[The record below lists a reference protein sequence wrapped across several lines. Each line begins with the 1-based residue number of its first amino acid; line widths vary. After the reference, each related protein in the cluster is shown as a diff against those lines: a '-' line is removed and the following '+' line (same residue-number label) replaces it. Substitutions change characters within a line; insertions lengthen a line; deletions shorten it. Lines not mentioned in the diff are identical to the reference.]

1 MSNGLFRGGNR
12 SLRDLNRFDQ
22 DSSPA
27 KVNNSIF
34 NREHSSQPS
43 VMLYI
48 FSPCTREDPI
58 IRPHSYNL
66 DPETMNTIQETV
78 ATVRQDTLRSISGAT
93 RDRFY
98 MHNNPTI
105 DQALLPGNQSFRF
118 GRNYLNDLPS
128 FVLMVNN
135 APIHSRVAINSNLKN
150 SLIYTGYFLDEPLS
164 RRGGYLNL
172 DCEMV
177 FTHMTQIDVDQV
189 AEKSGFNAIAR
200 PRLDVDILSPKIV
213 DLDSSHDDERK
224 YLLSPVEV
232 VGAIVDDSS
241 PDRPFEITDQE
252 VATLD
257 HKDLAAT
264 EISVYNSPR
273 QQMNRVISSLAK
285 TVVEFDASQTS
296 PLVGNGRVAS
306 IFSDRFG
313 IKKTFQ
319 NFLGGTYS
327 DRLVGPDYRKV
338 ITLGALSRLYPNV
351 EDNLTYIELPDD
363 MSMDVIDEENT
374 DLLTIMS
381 CFLKHSVPAVFADHG
396 ISQIAFRYATS
407 DPRDNFIT
415 RREREPVWE
424 ILECQPFM
432 AEPIEHTRE
441 RVELMFRHLRE
452 YVFSVVEN
460 ICDDI
465 EVLIQ
470 HRSCGDTVVQLQ
482 LRDHTEEINDGFSV
496 LQGSLGGIVS
506 PNLGGSDNFE
516 NHNNT
521 LTSMLDLVDATM
533 SSSLDDRFY

>member
-1 MSNGLFRGGNR
+1 VSSGLFRGGNR
-12 SLRDLNRFDQ
+12 SLRDLSLFGQ
-22 DSSPA
+22 DTSPA
-27 KVNNSIF
+27 RVNDSIF
-34 NREHSSQPS
+34 NKTHSSQPS

-78 ATVRQDTLRSISGAT
+78 SNVRQDTLRSISGVA
-93 RDRFY
+93 RDKFY
-98 MHNNPTI
+98 LQNDPNI
-105 DQALLPGNQSFRF
+105 DQALMPGNMSFRF

-135 APIHSRVAINSNLKN
+135 ASIQSRVAVNGNLKN
-150 SLIYTGYFLDEPLS
+150 SIIYTGYFLDEPIS
-164 RRGGYLNL
+164 RRGGYLNPE
-172 DCEMV
+172 CEMV
-177 FTHMTQIDVDQV
+177 FTHMTQIDVDEV
-189 AEKSGFNAIAR
+189 AANTGYNAIAR
-200 PRLDVDILSPKIV
+200 PRLDVDILSPRIL
-213 DLDSSHDDERK
+213 DLDSTHDDERK

-232 VGAIVDDSS
+232 VGAIADDTS
-241 PDRPFEITDQE
+241 PDRPYDVVDQE
-252 VATLD
+252 IATLER
-257 HKDLAAT
+257 KDFAAT

-273 QQMNRVISSLAK
+273 QQMNRVLSSLAK
-285 TVVEFDASQTS
+285 TVVEFDADTS
-296 PLVGNGRVAS
+296 NPMSGLGRAPS
-306 IFSDRFG
+306 LFSDRFG

-327 DRLVGPDYRKV
+327 DRLIGPDYRKV
-338 ITLGALSRLYPNV
+338 ITVGQLSRMYPSV
-351 EDNLTYIELPDD
+351 EDNLTYIQLPDD
-363 MSMDVIDEENT
+363 MTMSVIDEENT

-381 CFLKHSVPAVFADHG
+381 CFLKHSVPSVFADHG

-415 RREREPVWE
+415 RRDREPIWD
-424 ILECQPFM
+424 IIECQPFM

-441 RVELMFRHLRE
+441 RVEMMFRHLRE

-470 HRSCGDTVVQLQ
+470 HRSCADTVIQLQ

-516 NHNNT
+516 NHNST

-533 SSSLDDRFY
+533 SPSQDRHFY

>member
-1 MSNGLFRGGNR
+1 
-12 SLRDLNRFDQ
+12 
-22 DSSPA
+22 
-27 KVNNSIF
+27 
-34 NREHSSQPS
+34 
-43 VMLYI
+43 MLYI

-78 ATVRQDTLRSISGAT
+78 SNVRQDTLRSISGVA
-93 RDRFY
+93 RDKFY
-98 MHNNPTI
+98 LQNDPNI
-105 DQALLPGNQSFRF
+105 DQALMPGNMSFRF

-135 APIHSRVAINSNLKN
+135 ASIQSRVAVNGNLKN
-150 SLIYTGYFLDEPLS
+150 SIIYTGYFLDEPIS
-164 RRGGYLNL
+164 RRGGYLNPE
-172 DCEMV
+172 CEMV
-177 FTHMTQIDVDQV
+177 FTHMTQIDVDEV
-189 AEKSGFNAIAR
+189 AANTGYNAIAR
-200 PRLDVDILSPKIV
+200 PRLDVDILSPRIL
-213 DLDSSHDDERK
+213 DLDSTHDDERK

-232 VGAIVDDSS
+232 VGAIADDTS
-241 PDRPFEITDQE
+241 PDRPYDVVDQE
-252 VATLD
+252 IATLER
-257 HKDLAAT
+257 KDFAAT

-273 QQMNRVISSLAK
+273 QQMNRVLSSLAK
-285 TVVEFDASQTS
+285 TVVEFDADTS
-296 PLVGNGRVAS
+296 NPMSGLGRAPS
-306 IFSDRFG
+306 LFSDRFG

-327 DRLVGPDYRKV
+327 DRLIGPDYRKV
-338 ITLGALSRLYPNV
+338 ITVGQLSRMYPSV
-351 EDNLTYIELPDD
+351 EDNLTYIQLPDD
-363 MSMDVIDEENT
+363 MTMSVIDEENT

-381 CFLKHSVPAVFADHG
+381 CFLKHSVPSVFADHG

-415 RREREPVWE
+415 RRDREPIWD
-424 ILECQPFM
+424 IIECQPFM

-441 RVELMFRHLRE
+441 RVEMMFRHLRE

-470 HRSCGDTVVQLQ
+470 HRSCADTVIQLQ

-516 NHNNT
+516 NHNST

-533 SSSLDDRFY
+533 SPSQDRHFY

>member
-1 MSNGLFRGGNR
+1 MSSGLFRGGNR
-12 SLRDLNRFDQ
+12 SLRDLSLFDQ
-22 DSSPA
+22 DNAPA
-27 KVNNSIF
+27 KVSNSIF
-34 NREHSSQPS
+34 NRQHSSQPN
-43 VMLYI
+43 VMMYI
-48 FSPCTREDPI
+48 FSPCVREDPI

-78 ATVRQDTLRSISGAT
+78 ATVRQDTLRSISGAA

-98 MHNNPTI
+98 LHNDPNI
-105 DQALLPGNQSFRF
+105 DQALMPGNMAFRF
-118 GRNYLNDLPS
+118 GRNYLNYLPS
-128 FVLMVNN
+128 FVLIVNN
-135 APIHSRVAINSNLKN
+135 APIQSRVAINGNLKN
-150 SLIYTGYFLDEPLS
+150 SIIYTGYFLDEPIS
-164 RRGGYLNL
+164 RRGGYLNP

-177 FTHMTQIDVDQV
+177 FTHMTQLDVDERAMQT
-189 AEKSGFNAIAR
+189 GFSAIAR
-200 PRLDVDILSPKIV
+200 PRVDVDILSPKIL
-213 DLDSSHDDERK
+213 DLDSTNDDERK

-232 VGAIVDDSS
+232 VGAIVDDTS
-241 PDRPFEITDQE
+241 PDRPFDVVDQE

-257 HKDLAAT
+257 RKDFAAT

-273 QQMNRVISSLAK
+273 QQMNRVLSSLAK
-285 TVVEFDASQTS
+285 TVVEFDAGSDNPMSGLGHAPT
-296 PLVGNGRVAS
+296 LFA
-306 IFSDRFG
+306 DRFG

-319 NFLGGTYS
+319 NFLGGTYA

-338 ITLGALSRLYPNV
+338 VTVGQVSRLYPNL

-363 MSMDVIDEENT
+363 MSMSVIDEENT

-381 CFLKHSVPAVFADHG
+381 CFLKHSVPSVFADHG

-441 RVELMFRHLRE
+441 RVEMMFRHLRE

-470 HRSCGDTVVQLQ
+470 HRSCADTIIQLQ

-516 NHNNT
+516 NHNST
-521 LTSMLDLVDATM
+521 LSSMLDLVDSPMM
-533 SSSLDDRFY
+533 SSQDNRFY